1 MPRRKAKHDLDQL
14 FEVFFL
20 VKYLDLFKTTS
31 GLKVSNSYEMNL
43 GKAYNES
50 LPTLGNVITD
60 IIQFFGCERIYGVGG
75 DFAANLI
82 SAIAPRVEICPS
94 SNEMHAGFSACAK
107 AELDGIGFCLST
119 YMVGSLP
126 CASAAA
132 LAVTEGLP
140 VVFISGA
147 PAEAE
152 IEHLAIHHS
161 LHPNT
166 AWKTEYDNAL
176 NAFAALGMKVERL
189 QGQRSQGHPNVAG
202 ERFYQLV
209 AHAYKNKQ
217 PVFIEVPRDQ
227 VFQKTQPI
235 QLPDSVGAICG
246 CEHVLAGSGLVVSA
260 IIDKLENAQYPL
272 LFLGDRL
279 KHNKILCQLLLEFS
293 RRYNIPYAT
302 SWFAKGIFDEY
313 EPLCL
318 GSYNGVFTDTHERDY
333 IDNKVDYIID
343 VASSILPQDSNIAF
357 ATGTH
362 KIESF
367 ENKTLLK
374 GGTLLEKDLIEIF
387 QLLLKNHQ
395 KVFRYTQ
402 PSLSGTSCEML
413 NQTSSTAVNLID
425 ENGFDEDIDFNN
437 LAATLNRIQNE
448 VETALVY
455 LPEVGNSYFA
465 SYSLKVKQS
474 SLGRGWLTNPWY
486 GAMGTAL
493 PYARVAAQRIQDNGQ
508 DERAVV
514 IIGDGGFHFQL
525 NELIHFLKDNT
536 KVTIIYMR
544 NNVFHLGKNGDN
556 PIYHCNDKR
565 FDVHQVIK
573 AYQGNSSTATSVDDF
588 IAIFKDTLSRSG
600 ISLIEV
606 LAKPIAER
614 QCHEISLLNL
624 YIKAKNGDE
633 QAARQWQKL
642 TL

>member
-1 MPRRKAKHDLDQL
+1 
-14 FEVFFL
+14 
-20 VKYLDLFKTTS
+20 
-31 GLKVSNSYEMNL
+31 MNL

-60 IIQFFGCERIYGVGG
+60 VIQFFGAERIYGVGG

-82 SAIAPRVEICPS
+82 AAIAPKVTICPS

-107 AELDGIGFCLST
+107 AEVDGIGFCLST

-152 IEHLAIHHS
+152 IDSLAIHHT

-166 AWKTEYDNAL
+166 AWKAEYDNAL
-176 NAFAALGMKVERL
+176 NAFAALGVKVERL
-189 QGQRSQGHPNVAG
+189 QGQRTPGHPNVAG

-209 AHAYKNKQ
+209 AHAYKTKQ
-217 PVFIEVPRDQ
+217 PVFIEIPRDQ

-235 QLPDSVGAICG
+235 QLPELVGEICG
-246 CEHVLAGSGLVVSA
+246 CEHVLTGSELVVDA
-260 IIDKLENAQYPL
+260 IIEKLANAQFPL
-272 LFLGDRL
+272 LYLGDRL
-279 KHNKILCQLLLEFS
+279 KHNKILQQLLIEFANKF
-293 RRYNIPYAT
+293 NIPYAT
-302 SWFAKGIFDEY
+302 SWFAKGVFDEFQ
-313 EPLCL
+313 PLCL
-318 GSYNGVFTDTHERDY
+318 GAYNGVFTQTSGRDY
-333 IDNKVDYIID
+333 IENKVDYVID

-362 KIESF
+362 KIELLT
-367 ENKTLLK
+367 NKTLLK
-374 GGTLLEKDLIEIF
+374 GGTLLEQDLIEIF
-387 QLLLKNHQ
+387 QLLLQRHE
-395 KVFRYTQ
+395 KVFEFSKPESECKT
-402 PSLSGTSCEML
+402 
-413 NQTSSTAVNLID
+413 VNF
-425 ENGFDEDIDFNN
+425 EHEVDFNN
-437 LAATLNRIQNE
+437 LASTLNHIQNQTD
-448 VETALVY
+448 TALVY

-493 PYARVAAQRIQDNGQ
+493 PYARVVAQRIQDNAK

-536 KVTIIYMR
+536 DVTIIYMR
-544 NNVFHLGKNGDN
+544 NNVFHLGKNGDDA
-556 PIYHCNDKR
+556 IYHCNDER

-573 AYQGNSSTATSVDDF
+573 GYQGHSTTLNTTGGF
-588 IAIFKDTLSRSG
+588 IAGFKETLNRSG

-606 LAKPIAER
+606 LAKPIEEKK
-614 QCHEISLLNL
+614 CHEIRLLNL
-624 YIKAKNGDE
+624 YIKAKNG
-633 QAARQWQKL
+633 QAEALKQWQAL
-642 TL
+642 TV

>member
-1 MPRRKAKHDLDQL
+1 
-14 FEVFFL
+14 
-20 VKYLDLFKTTS
+20 
-31 GLKVSNSYEMNL
+31 MNL

-60 IIQFFGCERIYGVGG
+60 VVQFFGAERIYGVGG

-82 SAIAPRVEICPS
+82 AAIAPKVTICPS

-107 AELDGIGFCLST
+107 AEVDGIGFCLST

-152 IEHLAIHHS
+152 VDSLAIHHT

-176 NAFAALGMKVERL
+176 NAFSALGVKVERL
-189 QGQRSQGHPNVAG
+189 QGQRAPGHPNVAG

-209 AHAYKNKQ
+209 AHAYKTKQ
-217 PVFIEVPRDQ
+217 PVFIEIPRDQ

-235 QLPDSVGAICG
+235 QLPELVGEICG
-246 CEHVLAGSGLVVSA
+246 CEHVLTGSELVVDA
-260 IIDKLENAQYPL
+260 IIEKLANAQFPL
-272 LFLGDRL
+272 LYLGDRL
-279 KHNKILCQLLLEFS
+279 KHNKILQQLLIEFANKF
-293 RRYNIPYAT
+293 NIPYAT
-302 SWFAKGIFDEY
+302 SWFAKGVFDEFQ
-313 EPLCL
+313 PLCL
-318 GSYNGVFTDTHERDY
+318 GAYNGVFTQTSGRDY
-333 IDNKVDYIID
+333 IEDKVDYVID

-362 KIESF
+362 KIELLT
-367 ENKTLLK
+367 NKTLLK
-374 GGTLLEKDLIEIF
+374 GGTLLEQDLIEIF
-387 QLLLKNHQ
+387 QLLLQRHK
-395 KVFRYTQ
+395 KIFDFLKPEPECKT
-402 PSLSGTSCEML
+402 
-413 NQTSSTAVNLID
+413 VNF
-425 ENGFDEDIDFNN
+425 EHEVDFNN
-437 LAATLNRIQNE
+437 LASTLNHIQDQTD
-448 VETALVY
+448 TALVY

-493 PYARVAAQRIQDNGQ
+493 PYARVVAQRIQDNVK

-525 NELIHFLKDNT
+525 NELIHFLKDKT
-536 KVTIIYMR
+536 DVTIIYMR
-544 NNVFHLGKNGDN
+544 NNVFHLGKSGDDA
-556 PIYHCNDKR
+556 IYHCNDER

-573 AYQGNSSTATSVDDF
+573 GYQGHSTTINTTGEF
-588 IAIFKDTLSRSG
+588 IAGFKETLNRSG

-606 LAKPIAER
+606 LAKPTEVK
-614 QCHEISLLNL
+614 QCHEIRLLNL
-624 YIKAKNGDE
+624 YIKAKNG
-633 QAARQWQKL
+633 QAEALKQWQAL
-642 TL
+642 TV

>member
-1 MPRRKAKHDLDQL
+1 
-14 FEVFFL
+14 
-20 VKYLDLFKTTS
+20 
-31 GLKVSNSYEMNL
+31 MNL

-50 LPTLGNVITD
+50 LPALGNVITD
-60 IIQFFGCERIYGVGG
+60 VIQFFGAERIYGVGG

-82 SAIAPRVEICPS
+82 AAIAPKVTICPS

-107 AELDGIGFCLST
+107 AEVDGIGFCLST

-152 IEHLAIHHS
+152 VDSLAIHHT

-176 NAFAALGMKVERL
+176 NAFAALGVKVERL
-189 QGQRSQGHPNVAG
+189 QGQRAPGHPNVAG

-209 AHAYKNKQ
+209 AHAYKTKQ
-217 PVFIEVPRDQ
+217 PVFIEIPRDQ

-235 QLPDSVGAICG
+235 QLPELVGEICG
-246 CEHVLAGSGLVVSA
+246 CEHVLTGSELVVDA
-260 IIDKLENAQYPL
+260 IIEKLANAQFPL
-272 LFLGDRL
+272 LYLGDRL
-279 KHNKILCQLLLEFS
+279 KHNKTLQHLLIEFANKF
-293 RRYNIPYAT
+293 NIPYAT
-302 SWFAKGIFDEY
+302 SWFAKGVFDEFQ
-313 EPLCL
+313 PLCL
-318 GSYNGVFTDTHERDY
+318 GAYNGVFTQTSGRDY
-333 IDNKVDYIID
+333 IEDKVDYVID

-362 KIESF
+362 KIELLT
-367 ENKTLLK
+367 NKTLLK
-374 GGTLLEKDLIEIF
+374 GGTLLEQDLIEIF
-387 QLLLKNHQ
+387 QLLLQRHK
-395 KVFRYTQ
+395 KVFDFLKPEPERKT
-402 PSLSGTSCEML
+402 
-413 NQTSSTAVNLID
+413 VNF
-425 ENGFDEDIDFNN
+425 EHGIDFNN
-437 LAATLNRIQNE
+437 LAITLNHIQNQTD
-448 VETALVY
+448 TALVY

-493 PYARVAAQRIQDNGQ
+493 PYARVVAQRIQDNAK

-525 NELIHFLKDNT
+525 NELIHFLKDKT
-536 KVTIIYMR
+536 DITIIYMR
-544 NNVFHLGKNGDN
+544 NNVFHLGKSGDDA
-556 PIYHCNDKR
+556 IYHCNDER

-573 AYQGNSSTATSVDDF
+573 GYQGHSTTLNTTGEF
-588 IAIFKDTLSRSG
+588 IAGFKETLNRSG

-606 LAKPIAER
+606 LAKPTEEK
-614 QCHEISLLNL
+614 QCHEIRLLNL
-624 YIKAKNGDE
+624 YIKAKNG
-633 QAARQWQKL
+633 QAEALKQWQAL
-642 TL
+642 TV

>member
-1 MPRRKAKHDLDQL
+1 ML
-14 FEVFFL
+14 
-20 VKYLDLFKTTS
+20 T
-31 GLKVSNSYEMNL
+31 SYEMNL

-60 IIQFFGCERIYGVGG
+60 VVQFFGAERIYGVGG

-82 SAIAPRVEICPS
+82 AAIAPKVTICPS

-107 AELDGIGFCLST
+107 AEVDGIGFCLST

-152 IEHLAIHHS
+152 VDSLAIHHT

-176 NAFAALGMKVERL
+176 NAFSALGVKVERL
-189 QGQRSQGHPNVAG
+189 QGQRAPGHPNVAG

-209 AHAYKNKQ
+209 AHAYKTKQ
-217 PVFIEVPRDQ
+217 PVFIEIPRDQ

-235 QLPDSVGAICG
+235 QLPELVGEICG
-246 CEHVLAGSGLVVSA
+246 CEHVLTGSELVVDA
-260 IIDKLENAQYPL
+260 IIEKLANAQFPL
-272 LFLGDRL
+272 LYLGDRL
-279 KHNKILCQLLLEFS
+279 KHNKTLQQLLIEFANKF
-293 RRYNIPYAT
+293 NIPYAT
-302 SWFAKGIFDEY
+302 SWFAKGVFDEFQ
-313 EPLCL
+313 PLCL
-318 GSYNGVFTDTHERDY
+318 GAYNGVFTQTSGRDY
-333 IDNKVDYIID
+333 IEDKVDYVID

-362 KIESF
+362 KIELLT
-367 ENKTLLK
+367 NKTLLK
-374 GGTLLEKDLIEIF
+374 GGTLLEQDLIEIF
-387 QLLLKNHQ
+387 QLLLQRHK
-395 KVFRYTQ
+395 KVFDFLKPEPECKT
-402 PSLSGTSCEML
+402 
-413 NQTSSTAVNLID
+413 VNF
-425 ENGFDEDIDFNN
+425 EHEVDFNN
-437 LAATLNRIQNE
+437 LASTLNQIQDQTD
-448 VETALVY
+448 TALVY

-493 PYARVAAQRIQDNGQ
+493 PYARVVAQRIQDNAK

-525 NELIHFLKDNT
+525 NELIHFLKDKT
-536 KVTIIYMR
+536 DVTIIYMR
-544 NNVFHLGKNGDN
+544 NNVFHLGKSGDDA
-556 PIYHCNDKR
+556 IYHCNDER

-573 AYQGNSSTATSVDDF
+573 GYQGHSTTINTTGEF
-588 IAIFKDTLSRSG
+588 IAGFKETLNRSG

-606 LAKPIAER
+606 LAKPTEEK
-614 QCHEISLLNL
+614 QCHEIRLLNL
-624 YIKAKNGDE
+624 YIKAKNG
-633 QAARQWQKL
+633 QAEALKQWQAL
-642 TL
+642 TV

>member
-1 MPRRKAKHDLDQL
+1 
-14 FEVFFL
+14 
-20 VKYLDLFKTTS
+20 
-31 GLKVSNSYEMNL
+31 MNL

-50 LPTLGNVITD
+50 LPTLGEVITEV
-60 IIQFFGCERIYGVGG
+60 IQFFGAERIYGVGG

-82 SAIAPRVEICPS
+82 AAIATKVAICPS

-107 AELDGIGFCLST
+107 AEVDGIGFCLST

-152 IEHLAIHHS
+152 VDDLAIHHT

-176 NAFAALGMKVERL
+176 NAFAALGVKVERL
-189 QGQRSQGHPNVAG
+189 QGQRALGHPNVAG

-209 AHAYKNKQ
+209 AHAYKTKQ
-217 PVFIEVPRDQ
+217 PVFIEIPRDQ

-235 QLPDSVGAICG
+235 QLPKLVGEICG
-246 CEHVLAGSGLVVSA
+246 CEHVLTGSELVVDA
-260 IIDKLENAQYPL
+260 IIEKLVNAQFPL
-272 LFLGDRL
+272 LYLGDRL
-279 KHNKILCQLLLEFS
+279 KHNKTLQRLLMAFANKF
-293 RRYNIPYAT
+293 NIPYAT
-302 SWFAKGIFDEY
+302 SWFAKGIFDEF

-318 GSYNGVFTDTHERDY
+318 GAYNGVFTQTSGRDY
-333 IDNKVDYIID
+333 IENKVDYVID

-362 KIESF
+362 KIELF
-367 ENKTLLK
+367 TNKTLLK
-374 GGTLLEKDLIEIF
+374 GGALLEQDLIDIF
-387 QLLLKNHQ
+387 QLLLQRHEKMFDFSKPIPEGK
-395 KVFRYTQ
+395 KVNYQ
-402 PSLSGTSCEML
+402 HEL
-413 NQTSSTAVNLID
+413 
-425 ENGFDEDIDFNN
+425 DFNN
-437 LAATLNRIQNE
+437 LASTLNLIQNQTT
-448 VETALVY
+448 TALVY

-465 SYSLKVKQS
+465 SYSLKVKLS

-493 PYARVAAQRIQDNGQ
+493 PYARVVAQRIQDNAK

-525 NELIHFLKDNT
+525 NELIHFLKDKT
-536 KVTIIYMR
+536 DVSIIYMR
-544 NNVFHLGKNGDN
+544 NNVFHLGKSGDDA
-556 PIYHCNDKR
+556 IYHCNDER

-573 AYQGNSSTATSVDDF
+573 AYQGHSTTINTVGDF
-588 IAIFKDTLSRSG
+588 IADFKDTLNCSG

-606 LAKPIAER
+606 LAKPIEEK
-614 QCHEISLLNL
+614 QCHEIRLLNL
-624 YIKAKNGDE
+624 YIKAKNG
-633 QAARQWQKL
+633 QAEALKQWKAL
-642 TL
+642 T

>member
-1 MPRRKAKHDLDQL
+1 
-14 FEVFFL
+14 
-20 VKYLDLFKTTS
+20 
-31 GLKVSNSYEMNL
+31 MNL

-50 LPTLGNVITD
+50 LPTLGEVITEV
-60 IIQFFGCERIYGVGG
+60 IQFFGAERIYGVGG

-82 SAIAPRVEICPS
+82 AAIATKVAICPS

-107 AELDGIGFCLST
+107 AEVDGIGFCLST

-152 IEHLAIHHS
+152 VDDLAIHHT

-176 NAFAALGMKVERL
+176 NAFAALGVKVERL
-189 QGQRSQGHPNVAG
+189 QGQRALGHPNVAG

-209 AHAYKNKQ
+209 AHAYKTKQ
-217 PVFIEVPRDQ
+217 PVFIEIPRDQ

-235 QLPDSVGAICG
+235 QLPKLVGEICG
-246 CEHVLAGSGLVVSA
+246 CEHVLTGSELVVDA
-260 IIDKLENAQYPL
+260 IIEKLVNAQFPL
-272 LFLGDRL
+272 LYIGDRL
-279 KHNKILCQLLLEFS
+279 KHNKTLQRLLMAFANKF
-293 RRYNIPYAT
+293 NIPYAT
-302 SWFAKGIFDEY
+302 SWFAKGIFDEF

-318 GSYNGVFTDTHERDY
+318 GAYNGVFTQTSGRDY
-333 IDNKVDYIID
+333 IENKVDYVID

-362 KIESF
+362 KIELF
-367 ENKTLLK
+367 TNKTLLK
-374 GGTLLEKDLIEIF
+374 GGALLEQDLIDIF
-387 QLLLKNHQ
+387 QLLLQRHEKMFDFSKPIPEGKKVNHQ
-395 KVFRYTQ
+395 HE
-402 PSLSGTSCEML
+402 L
-413 NQTSSTAVNLID
+413 
-425 ENGFDEDIDFNN
+425 DFNN
-437 LAATLNRIQNE
+437 LASTLNLIQNQTT
-448 VETALVY
+448 TALVY

-465 SYSLKVKQS
+465 SYSLKVKLS

-493 PYARVAAQRIQDNGQ
+493 PYARVVAQRIQDNAK

-525 NELIHFLKDNT
+525 NELIHFLKDKT
-536 KVTIIYMR
+536 DVSIIYMR
-544 NNVFHLGKNGDN
+544 NNVFHLGKSGDDA
-556 PIYHCNDKR
+556 IYHCNDER

-573 AYQGNSSTATSVDDF
+573 AYQGHSTTINTVGDF
-588 IAIFKDTLSRSG
+588 IQT
-600 ISLIEV
+600 IEEKIV
-606 LAKPIAER
+606 VE
-614 QCHEISLLNL
+614 S
-624 YIKAKNGDE
+624 
-633 QAARQWQKL
+633 
-642 TL
+642 